1 MEKENNTSNNKN
13 LKKIVK
19 PLIQMKI
26 EVPKQNN
33 NQGKTKNDIL
43 KVLIYI
49 YYYEK
54 NAFNDKKTINFNN
67 REKYYLIKSK
77 WIKELKEYYE
87 YQKISKIL
95 EKFKSENNNQINL
108 DNLSDNNLLEKIKLY
123 LQNSIVNL
131 LSFLFYI

>member
-87 YQKISKIL
+87 YQKI
-95 EKFKSENNNQINL
+95 
-108 DNLSDNNLLEKIKLY
+108 
-123 LQNSIVNL
+123 
-131 LSFLFYI
+131 